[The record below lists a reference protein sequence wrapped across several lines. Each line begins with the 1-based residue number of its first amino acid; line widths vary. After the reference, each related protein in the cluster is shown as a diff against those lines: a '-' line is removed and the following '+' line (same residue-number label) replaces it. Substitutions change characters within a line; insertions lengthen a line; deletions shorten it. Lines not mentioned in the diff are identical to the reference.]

1 MDGVPTSE
9 SNKALVRRHF
19 EETFN
24 QRHLASCDVL
34 FAHDFIE
41 HAVAP
46 FGPAA
51 PGLVDGPAHMR
62 QTVEWLIAQYPD
74 LHMRIEQVV
83 AEGDLVVAR
92 VRSTGTN
99 LGPLNGVIPATGRR
113 FDSYAC
119 HWFRVVDGLL
129 AEHWAVRDDLT
140 SMVQIGVITPP
151 RPPAGETSGPARA
164 GSTGA
169 GSTKARSSEAAGAG
183 APVARRAWRPQAP
196 PTVLA

>member
-46 FGPAA
+46 FGVAA

-92 VRSTGTN
+92 IRSTGTN

-119 HWFRVVDGLL
+119 HWFRVVGGLL

-151 RPPAGETSGPARA
+151 RPRDGETSG
-164 GSTGA
+164 ST
-169 GSTKARSSEAAGAG
+169 GAG

-196 PTVLA
+196 PTVA